1 MLQSALKLVNYT
13 EDPEYFFRRLPASWA
28 KEARLIWPDISADS
42 YILVLQEGESF
53 RGGGIVSK
61 AIFPDMQQYRDRATE
76 WYSRQ
81 YFYIGYLFVPS
92 KFRSHGYGSIWLR
105 EIRKA
110 VPARGFWLSIEKI
123 GLLRFYNQSGFH
135 LEQIV
140 HKGKNTEWLLVSPRE
155 DW

>member
-92 KFRSHGYGSIWLR
+92 SFGLTDTAVSGCVKF
-105 EIRKA
+105 
-110 VPARGFWLSIEKI
+110 ARQYRPEDFG
-123 GLLRFYNQSGFH
+123 
-135 LEQIV
+135 
-140 HKGKNTEWLLVSPRE
+140 LVSRK
-155 DW
+155 